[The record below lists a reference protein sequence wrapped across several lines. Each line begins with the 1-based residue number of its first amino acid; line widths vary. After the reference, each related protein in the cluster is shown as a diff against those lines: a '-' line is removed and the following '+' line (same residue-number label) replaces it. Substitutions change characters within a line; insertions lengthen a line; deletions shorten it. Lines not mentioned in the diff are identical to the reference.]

1 MKKNVKYPGNLF
13 FFFCGFV
20 VDGSHVCLALL
31 QL

>member
-1 MKKNVKYPGNLF
+1 MKKNVKYPGNL

>member
-1 MKKNVKYPGNLF
+1 MKKNVKYPGNL
-13 FFFCGFV
+13 FFCGFV